1 MRAYKR
7 QAAFTAALAVVL
19 ATACYVV
26 DWNKTQEYRRSFQE
40 AAPQPEWWD
49 RVSTDDV
56 MIRSYDDLLSYWQD
70 RERSDIQFF
79 KAAYQA
85 ILYHPLDDDLVVN
98 AVNLLPHGDSAYPYT
113 TTMLEFVLE
122 RHFYY
127 ERPLSNYLGKSGD
140 TIAGIA
146 RRLAVTYN
154 NIGDYASTVE
164 LVERL
169 LDQREFEV
177 NDQWHVNARQGK
189 GLPQEPLGLF
199 GKGYGV
205 AEYPHGLGRVME
217 AHGVFRPN
225 VVQPVEGLLV
235 VVPGL
240 VV

>member
-7 QAAFTAALAVVL
+7 QAAFTATLAVVL
-19 ATACYVV
+19 ATACNVV
-26 DWNKTQEYRRSFQE
+26 DWNKTQEYRQSFQE

-56 MIRSYDDLLSYWQD
+56 KIRSYDDLLSYWQD

-127 ERPLSNYLGKSGD
+127 QRPLSKYLGKSGD

-146 RRLAVTYN
+146 RKLAVTYN
-154 NIGDYASTVE
+154 NIGDYASTIE

-169 LDQREFEV
+169 LDEREFEV
-177 NDQWHVNARQGK
+177 NDQLLELLSLDYAEALYEYGQADEAVAVLETAIDKYDGDWEKR
-189 GLPQEPLGLF
+189 LGEKLSL
-199 GKGYGV
+199 YRR
-205 AEYPHGLGRVME
+205 L
-217 AHGVFRPN
+217 
-225 VVQPVEGLLV
+225 Q
-235 VVPGL
+235 
-240 VV
+240 